1 MKVIQFF
8 AITAMAAAMLTSC
21 SNDEELV
28 QSNFPSDNIIRVT
41 AGVNNAKTRGAEA
54 NGSLLDKDFL
64 LTIVNR
70 NAEKYTYINKQ
81 FSKTAGEWKCSE
93 TLLWQNATTLVDI
106 AAFAPAQAAVFDNV
120 YKSNAFQSFA
130 YSVAADQRDGSA
142 NNDLLYYYAKDF
154 NPGERL
160 VNKKLNL
167 EFNHAFSM
175 IDIVVTLGTQFN
187 VPTIPSETPIT
198 EVTVEG
204 TKLEATV
211 NVAAA
216 EATGIVTVKE
226 SAKATVITAT
236 KGAFTSVNN
245 DVKKS
250 CTSKFSCIAIPQTIA
265 AKTFKIILNVN
276 GKFYEWT
283 LADAIT
289 LKSGYKYTINLTMG
303 NDVALTNSESF
314 TAKPWTASED
324 SGSSLETE

>member
-1 MKVIQFF
+1 
-8 AITAMAAAMLTSC
+8 MAAAMITSC
-21 SNDEELV
+21 SSEDELS
-28 QSNFPSDNIIRVT
+28 QSNYPSDNIIRVT
-41 AGVNNAKTRGAEA
+41 AGVNNAKTRGNEA
-54 NGSLLDKDFL
+54 GGTLLDKDFL
-64 LTIVNR
+64 LTIVNK

-106 AAFAPAQAAVFDNV
+106 AAFAPAQTTVFDNV
-120 YKSNAFQSFA
+120 YKNDAFQSFA

-142 NNDLLYYYAKDF
+142 NNDLLYYYKKDF
-154 NPGERL
+154 NPGDEL
-160 VNKKLNL
+160 VDKKLNL
-167 EFNHAFSM
+167 QFNHAFSM

-204 TKLEATV
+204 TKLEADV
-211 NVAAA
+211 NVTN
-216 EATGIVTVKE
+216 ETGIVTVKE

-324 SGSSLETE
+324 SGSSIETE

>member
-41 AGVNNAKTRGAEA
+41 AGVNNAKTRGTEA

-64 LTIVNR
+64 LTIVNK
-70 NAEKYTYINKQ
+70 NSEKYTYINKQ

-106 AAFAPAQAAVFDNV
+106 AAFAPAQTTVFDNV
-120 YKSNAFQSFA
+120 YKNDAFQSFA
-130 YSVAADQRDGSA
+130 YSVAADQTDGSA
-142 NNDLLYYYAKDF
+142 NNDLLYYYKKDF
-154 NPGERL
+154 NPGDEL
-160 VNKKLNL
+160 VDKKLNL
-167 EFNHAFSM
+167 QFNHAFSM

-216 EATGIVTVKE
+216 DATGIVTVKE
-226 SAKATVITAT
+226 SAKATVITAI

-250 CTSKFSCIAIPQTIA
+250 CTSKFSCIAIPQPIA
-265 AKTFKIILNVN
+265 AKTFKIILKAND
-276 GKFYEWT
+276 KYYEWT

-289 LKSGYKYTINLTMG
+289 LRSGYKYTINLTMG
-303 NDVALTNSESF
+303 NDVALTNSNSF

-324 SGSSLETE
+324 SGSSIETE

>member
-8 AITAMAAAMLTSC
+8 AITAMAAAMFTSC

-41 AGVNNAKTRGAEA
+41 AGVNNAKTRGTEA

-64 LTIVNR
+64 LTIVNKT
-70 NAEKYTYINKQ
+70 ADKYTYINKQ

-106 AAFAPAQAAVFDNV
+106 AAFAPAQTTVFDNV
-120 YKSNAFQSFA
+120 YKNDAFQSFA
-130 YSVAADQRDGSA
+130 YSVAANQRDGSA
-142 NNDLLYYYAKDF
+142 NNDLLYYYKKDF
-154 NPGERL
+154 NPGDEL
-160 VNKKLNL
+160 VDKKLNL
-167 EFNHAFSM
+167 QFNHAFSM

-187 VPTIPSETPIT
+187 VPNIPSETPIT

-216 EATGIVTVKE
+216 DATGIVTVKE
-226 SAKATVITAT
+226 SAKATVIFAT

-265 AKTFKIILNVN
+265 AKTFKIILKAND
-276 GKFYEWT
+276 KYYEWT

-303 NDVALTNSESF
+303 NDVALTNSNSF
-314 TAKPWTASED
+314 TATPWTEGAD
-324 SGSSLETE
+324 SGSSIETE

>member
-1 MKVIQFF
+1 M
-8 AITAMAAAMLTSC
+8 
-21 SNDEELV
+21 
-28 QSNFPSDNIIRVT
+28 
-41 AGVNNAKTRGAEA
+41 
-54 NGSLLDKDFL
+54 
-64 LTIVNR
+64 
-70 NAEKYTYINKQ
+70 
-81 FSKTAGEWKCSE
+81 
-93 TLLWQNATTLVDI
+93 
-106 AAFAPAQAAVFDNV
+106 VFDNV

-142 NNDLLYYYAKDF
+142 NNDLLYYFKKDF
-154 NPGERL
+154 NPGAEL
-160 VNKKLNL
+160 VDKKLKL

-187 VPTIPSETPIT
+187 VPNIPSETPIT

-211 NVAAA
+211 NVADAA
-216 EATGIVTVKE
+216 GIVTVKE

-265 AKTFKIILNVN
+265 AKTFKIILKAND
-276 GKFYEWT
+276 KYYEWT
-283 LADAIT
+283 LADAII

-303 NDVALTNSESF
+303 NDVALTNSNSF
-314 TAKPWTASED
+314 TATPWTEGED
-324 SGSSLETE
+324 SGSSIETE

>member
-8 AITAMAAAMLTSC
+8 AITAMAAAMFTSC

-41 AGVNNAKTRGAEA
+41 AGVNNAKTRGTEA

-64 LTIVNR
+64 LTIVNK

-81 FSKTAGEWKCSE
+81 FSKIAGEWKCSE

-106 AAFAPAQAAVFDNV
+106 AAFAPAQTTVFDNV
-120 YKSNAFQSFA
+120 YKNDAFQSFA
-130 YSVAADQRDGSA
+130 YSVAANQRDGSA
-142 NNDLLYYYAKDF
+142 NNDLLYYYKKDF
-154 NPGERL
+154 NPGDEL
-160 VNKKLNL
+160 VDKKLNL
-167 EFNHAFSM
+167 QFNHAFSM

-187 VPTIPSETPIT
+187 VPNIPSETPIT

-216 EATGIVTVKE
+216 DATGIVTVKE

-250 CTSKFSCIAIPQTIA
+250 CTSKFSCIAIPQPIA
-265 AKTFKIILNVN
+265 AKTFKIILKAND
-276 GKFYEWT
+276 KYYEWT

-303 NDVALTNSESF
+303 NDVALTNSNSF
-314 TAKPWTASED
+314 TATPWTEGAD
-324 SGSSLETE
+324 SGSSIETE

>member
-41 AGVNNAKTRGAEA
+41 AGVNNAKTRGTEA

-64 LTIVNR
+64 LTIVNK

-81 FSKTAGEWKCSE
+81 FSKIAGEWKCSE

-106 AAFAPAQAAVFDNV
+106 AAFAPAQTTVFDNV
-120 YKSNAFQSFA
+120 YKNDAFQSFA
-130 YSVAADQRDGSA
+130 YSVAANQRDGSA
-142 NNDLLYYYAKDF
+142 NNDLLYYYKKDF
-154 NPGERL
+154 NPGDEL
-160 VNKKLNL
+160 VDKKLNL
-167 EFNHAFSM
+167 QFNHAFSM

-187 VPTIPSETPIT
+187 VPNIPSETPIT

-216 EATGIVTVKE
+216 DATGIVTVKE

-250 CTSKFSCIAIPQTIA
+250 CTSKFSCIAIPQPIA
-265 AKTFKIILNVN
+265 AKTFKIILKAND
-276 GKFYEWT
+276 KYYEWT

-303 NDVALTNSESF
+303 NDVALTNSNSF
-314 TAKPWTASED
+314 TATPWTEGAD
-324 SGSSLETE
+324 SGSSIETE

>member
-8 AITAMAAAMLTSC
+8 AITAMAAAMFTSC

-41 AGVNNAKTRGAEA
+41 AGVNNAKTRGNEA

-64 LTIVNR
+64 LTIVNKT
-70 NAEKYTYINKQ
+70 ADKYTYINKQ

-93 TLLWQNATTLVDI
+93 TLLWQNATTPVDI
-106 AAFAPAQAAVFDNV
+106 AAFAPAQTTVFDNV
-120 YKSNAFQSFA
+120 YKNDAFQSFA
-130 YSVAADQRDGSA
+130 YSVAADQTDGSA
-142 NNDLLYYYAKDF
+142 NNDLLYYYKKDF
-154 NPGERL
+154 NPGDEL
-160 VNKKLNL
+160 VDKKLNL
-167 EFNHAFSM
+167 QFNHAFSM

-187 VPTIPSETPIT
+187 VPNIPSETPIT

-204 TKLEATV
+204 TKLEADV
-211 NVAAA
+211 NVTN
-216 EATGIVTVKE
+216 ETGIVTVKE

-265 AKTFKIILNVN
+265 AKTFKIILKAND
-276 GKFYEWT
+276 KYYEWT

-303 NDVALTNSESF
+303 NDVALTNSNSF
-314 TAKPWTASED
+314 TATPWTEGAD
-324 SGSSLETE
+324 SGSSIETE

>member
-41 AGVNNAKTRGAEA
+41 AGVNNAKTRGTEA

-64 LTIVNR
+64 LTIVNK

-81 FSKTAGEWKCSE
+81 FSKIAGEWKCSE

-106 AAFAPAQAAVFDNV
+106 AAFAPAQTTVFDNV
-120 YKSNAFQSFA
+120 YKNDAFQSFA
-130 YSVAADQRDGSA
+130 YSVAANQRDGSA
-142 NNDLLYYYAKDF
+142 NNDLLYYYKKDF
-154 NPGERL
+154 NPGDEL
-160 VNKKLNL
+160 VDKKLNL
-167 EFNHAFSM
+167 QFNHAFSM

-187 VPTIPSETPIT
+187 VPNIPSETPIT

-216 EATGIVTVKE
+216 DATGIVTVKE

-265 AKTFKIILNVN
+265 AKTFKIILKAND
-276 GKFYEWT
+276 KYYEWT

-303 NDVALTNSESF
+303 NDVALTNSNSF
-314 TAKPWTASED
+314 TATPWTEGED
-324 SGSSLETE
+324 SGSSIETE

>member
-8 AITAMAAAMLTSC
+8 AITAMAAAMFTSC

-41 AGVNNAKTRGAEA
+41 AGVNNAKTRGNEA

-64 LTIVNR
+64 LTIVNKT
-70 NAEKYTYINKQ
+70 ADKYTYINKQ

-106 AAFAPAQAAVFDNV
+106 AAFAPAQTTVFDNV
-120 YKSNAFQSFA
+120 YKNDAFQSFA
-130 YSVAADQRDGSA
+130 YSVAADQTDGSA

-204 TKLEATV
+204 TKLEADV
-211 NVAAA
+211 NVTN
-216 EATGIVTVKE
+216 ETGIVTVKE

-245 DVKKS
+245 ECQKVMH
-250 CTSKFSCIAIPQTIA
+250 
-265 AKTFKIILNVN
+265 FKVL
-276 GKFYEWT
+276 
-283 LADAIT
+283 LHCHSADHCSQDLQDYIECKRQV
-289 LKSGYKYTINLTMG
+289 L
-303 NDVALTNSESF
+303 
-314 TAKPWTASED
+314 
-324 SGSSLETE
+324 

>member
-41 AGVNNAKTRGAEA
+41 AGVNNAKTRGTEA

-64 LTIVNR
+64 LTIVNK

-81 FSKTAGEWKCSE
+81 FSKISGEWKCSE

-106 AAFAPAQAAVFDNV
+106 AAFAPAQTTVFDNV
-120 YKSNAFQSFA
+120 YKNDAFQSFA
-130 YSVAADQRDGSA
+130 YSVAADQTDGSA
-142 NNDLLYYYAKDF
+142 NNDLLYYYKKDF
-154 NPGERL
+154 NPGDEL
-160 VNKKLNL
+160 VDKKLNL
-167 EFNHAFSM
+167 QFNHAFSM

-216 EATGIVTVKE
+216 DATGIVTVKE

-265 AKTFKIILNVN
+265 AKTFKIILKAND
-276 GKFYEWT
+276 KYYEWT

-289 LKSGYKYTINLTMG
+289 LRSGYKYTINLTMG
-303 NDVALTNSESF
+303 NDVALTNSNSF
-314 TAKPWTASED
+314 TATPWTEGED
-324 SGSSLETE
+324 SGSSIETE